1 MDFALSEELQ
11 MLQDTVRKFVDQEL
25 IPVEM
30 VCRDGVTLKPEYRE
44 RFEAKTREMG
54 LWMLD
59 VPEEFGGAN
68 LSIMGQVIIWAE
80 IARSVAI
87 PSRGRSIFGPEVR
100 PVLYALND
108 EQKERYLYPLLRD
121 EKRACFAQTEPD
133 AGGDPAGMKT
143 RAVLDGDQWV
153 LNGTKRFISNA
164 GFSDFAQVMA
174 VTDPEKR
181 ARGGISCFLVDMD
194 NPGVT
199 IERRWPTMMGDAP
212 FEILFENARIPAGN
226 VVGEVGQGFR
236 LAQGWLQEGRVKG
249 HGARCIGIA
258 ERALDMMMDYSQIR
272 VTFGQPLSE
281 RQAVQFMIADSV
293 IELHMARNLVYE
305 CAWRHDRG
313 EDVRNMAYMVKCVCT
328 EMASRV
334 VDRSIQVHGGIGLTK
349 ELPLEWWYRQLR
361 SIRITE
367 GTTEVLRWRLAQN
380 LLRARAKNR

>member
-133 AGGDPAGMKT
+133 AGSDPGSMRT
-143 RAVLDGDQWV
+143 RAVRDGDEYV
-153 LNGTKRFISNA
+153 INGVKRFITDA
-164 GFSDFAQVMA
+164 DEADFAQVM
-174 VTDPEKR
+174 VSTDPSKGSH
-181 ARGGISCFLVDMD
+181 GGISCILVDMD
-194 NPGVT
+194 NPGVKIT
-199 IERRWPTMMGDAP
+199 AKYKTMMGYEP
-212 FEILFENARIPAGN
+212 CEIVFDNCRVPAANMIG
-226 VVGEVGQGFR
+226 GEGEGFKLGQKWLGIGR
-236 LAQGWLQEGRVKG
+236 LKHGGRAIGVAQRAIEM
-249 HGARCIGIA
+249 GASYA
-258 ERALDMMMDYSQIR
+258 KQR
-272 VTFGQPLSE
+272 VTFGKPLSE
-281 RQAVQFMIADSV
+281 RQAIQFKLADSYT
-293 IELHMARNLVYE
+293 ELHAATLMVYHA
-305 CAWRHDRG
+305 AWKYDQG
-313 EDVRNMAYMVKCVCT
+313 EDMRNEGYMVKVYAD
-328 EMASRV
+328 EMSFRV
-334 VDRSIQVHGGIGLTK
+334 VDRVLQIHGGIGLTTD
-349 ELPLEWWYRQLR
+349 LPLELWFRDQR
-361 SIRITE
+361 SRLITE
-367 GTTEVLRWRLAQN
+367 GASEVMRMVIARHVLRQYG
-380 LLRARAKNR
+380 